1 MLNCWCFRVWRG
13 LARGE
18 WWCLHQKAGPP
29 AGPDSGNLKPN
40 TTPCNPPEIVGR
52 TATISQGPSS
62 TLPFSCFRDHNVS
75 YHLRGWCRVDKHL
88 QAAAYMGSEYTSEI
102 FRVDGTKSI
111 LWRIMVNRKEERKR
125 ERERERRLAVVVP
138 WTEIDGTPQLGY

>member
-1 MLNCWCFRVWRG
+1 
-13 LARGE
+13 
-18 WWCLHQKAGPP
+18 
-29 AGPDSGNLKPN
+29 
-40 TTPCNPPEIVGR
+40 
-52 TATISQGPSS
+52 
-62 TLPFSCFRDHNVS
+62 
-75 YHLRGWCRVDKHL
+75 
-88 QAAAYMGSEYTSEI
+88 MGSEYTSEI